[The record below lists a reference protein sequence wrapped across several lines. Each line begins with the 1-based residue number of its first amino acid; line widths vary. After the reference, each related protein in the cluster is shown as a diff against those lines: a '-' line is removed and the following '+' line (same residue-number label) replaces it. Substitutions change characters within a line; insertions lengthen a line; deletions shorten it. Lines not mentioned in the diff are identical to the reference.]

1 MVNPEL
7 VKQFGEKLLGIYTG
21 AMLTKLIDIGYQV
34 GLFETARD
42 GAATSRVLAERAGL
56 KERYVREWL
65 GAMVTSGIFVYD
77 ASTREYRLPAE
88 HAALLTGNEHTNIAP
103 MSRMINHF
111 GSHLQRLVGCF
122 RDGGGIAYSAYRPVF
137 TQCMDDSWRRIYDNL
152 LVTGFIGA
160 VPGLTERLN
169 SGISVLDIGCGT
181 GHAMN
186 ILAREFPRSRFVG
199 FDFAEDAVASA
210 QAEAREMGLTN
221 VSFKVVDVAAL
232 PAEPKF
238 DLITAFDAIHDQR
251 APADVLR
258 SVCQALATDGT
269 FLMIELKFSSN
280 VEENVNNPFA
290 PMYYGFSLMHCMPVS
305 LALDGEGLGTVWG
318 EQTARKYLAD
328 AGFGQVTVLDSP
340 RPQNAIFVARH

>member
-1 MVNPEL
+1 MNPDL
-7 VKQFGEKLLGIYTG
+7 VKQFGAKLLGIYTG
-21 AMLTKLIDIGYQV
+21 GMLTKLIDIGYQV
-34 GLFETARD
+34 GLFEAAKA
-42 GAATSRVLAERAGL
+42 GAATSDALAERAGL

-65 GAMVTSGIFVYD
+65 AAMVTSGIFLYEPK
-77 ASTREYRLPAE
+77 TKEYRLPDE
-88 HAALLTGNEHTNIAP
+88 HAALLTGNAHTNTAP
-103 MSRMINHF
+103 TSRMINHF

-122 RDGGGIAYSAYRPVF
+122 REGGGIAYSAYRPVF

-160 VPGLTERLN
+160 VPGLTEKLK

-186 ILAREFPRSRFVG
+186 ILAREFPASRFAG
-199 FDFAEDAVASA
+199 YDFAEDAVTRARD
-210 QAEAREMGLTN
+210 EAKEMGLTN

-232 PAEPKF
+232 SAEPKF

-251 APADVLR
+251 APAAVLR
-258 SVCQALATDGT
+258 GACQALASGGT
-269 FLMIELKFSSN
+269 FLMIEFKFSSN
-280 VEENVNNPFA
+280 VDENVSNPFA

-318 EQTARKYLAD
+318 EQTARKYLAN
-328 AGFGQVTVLDSP
+328 AGFGSVTVLDSP
-340 RPQNAIFVARH
+340 RPQNSIFVASH